1 MIMQKQSDGSY
12 EQIGFIKS
20 KAGESI
26 DKIVDANGDVYFTQ
40 GFTREVGGIPPLTLP
55 NAISKPLVDYSIYG
69 NSIQDGTPSPEN
81 PVEVQSVGDR
91 TDNLFNENDVTYG
104 YWITDTGSISSL
116 VASVGYD
123 RKISVIA
130 GKAICARAY
139 GEKPFNIAIGY
150 YDADNAFILRVNS
163 MTGSIVSAPP
173 ANAAYGVVYIASG
186 NISSTNP
193 ITPEKL
199 ASYKI
204 VLSYGEST
212 EYEPYGY
219 RIPVV
224 VRSKNLFDKNDATVL
239 GYINSSGNVQ
249 SGGSGWYT
257 TQNFIKCSG
266 IISLHAENGLGNGA
280 YIACYNSAKVLI
292 GTVRQSNNNSASVT
306 VQLVSGTKYIKT
318 CCRDNNLDN
327 YQLEFGDTATEYE
340 TYHEPVTTNIYL
352 DEPLRKIGDYYDAI
366 DFNSQTVIRNIKKI
380 AFDGSEQ
387 WIKNQYYSGDY
398 YLNYRN
404 FAKENST
411 LICSHVP
418 YTPFTALTIGH
429 CTIGK
434 YLNIWILDKTSTLAD
449 WEKYLNQQYNAGT
462 PITVHVVMV
471 SPTIESITLPQL
483 PTFSG
488 TTIVSTG
495 TEVEPSDMEIA
506 YKGTKP

>member
-1 MIMQKQSDGSY
+1 MINLWELLKVSKGLPPSDLETFLTAEKIGSKNSGSSTTTSIAKGY
-12 EQIGFIKS
+12 PCVLENSVGLPA
-20 KAGESI
+20 AGY
-26 DKIVDANGDVYFTQ
+26 K
-40 GFTREVGGIPPLTLP
+40 
-55 NAISKPLVDYSIYG
+55 IYG
-69 NSIQDGTPSPEN
+69 NSIQDGIPSPEN
-81 PVEVQSVGDR
+81 PIEVRSVGDR

-104 YWITDTGSISSL
+104 YWVNANGYIDARSFSLKYNGNISIIT
-116 VASVGYD
+116 
-123 RKISVIA
+123 
-130 GKAICARAY
+130 GKAVCAKAY
-139 GEKPFNIAIGY
+139 GLIPYNIAISY
-150 YDADNAFILRVNS
+150 YDTDNAFISRTASLN
-163 MTGSIVSAPP
+163 GSFVSDPP
-173 ANAAYGVVYIASG
+173 DNAAYGVFCVAAS
-186 NISSTNP
+186 NTTTIP

-318 CCRDNNLDN
+318 CCRDNNLDS

-352 DEPLRKIGDYYDAI
+352 DEPLRKNGDYYDAI

-434 YLNIWILDKTSTLAD
+434 YLNIWILDKTSALAD

-506 YKGTKP
+506 YKSGGKNYD